1 MYTDKPGYI
10 TQHFKYSEL
19 NHSGYAAS
27 NGMRN
32 VAEGYA
38 KENQEWLAIVLETI
52 RNHFNVPMTITS
64 GYRSPKVNKAVG
76 GSPTSAHMH
85 GSAADVVFAD
95 VAKNTLAQRK
105 RAYEVARYLES
116 IGVKYDQIIW
126 YPTWIHIG
134 MRFRSKPRGQVF
146 ASK

>member
-1 MYTDKPGYI
+1 MFSDKPGHI

-27 NGMRN
+27 KRIRN

-38 KENQEWLAIVLETI
+38 KENQEWLAIVLQII

-76 GSPTSAHMH
+76 GAATSAHLH

-95 VAKNTLAQRK
+95 VAKNSLAQRK
-105 RAYEVARYLES
+105 RALEIARYLDS
-116 IGVKYDQIIW
+116 IGLIYDQIIW
-126 YPTWIHIG
+126 YPSWIHIG
-134 MRFRSKPRGQVF
+134 MRFRSKPRKQVF